1 MVTGYQKED
10 GGGSL
15 AVAPWA
21 PTVTPWSLQIPHPG
35 LEAVGM
41 EAAWGAARDGPQFH
55 LPCQWISPSL
65 RHTCEAKG
73 QGGVGVGVAEPGI

>member
-1 MVTGYQKED
+1 MTGYQKED

-15 AVAPWA
+15 VVAPWA

-41 EAAWGAARDGPQFH
+41 ETAWGVPRDGPSFTYPASGSAQ
-55 LPCQWISPSL
+55 
-65 RHTCEAKG
+65 A
-73 QGGVGVGVAEPGI
+73 